1 MTIAEEGVELDSLET
16 RATRELRS
24 LTEEQQGLLVFTDGI
39 TVLKGRKGAGKTL
52 TAVALAHLLQKN
64 FGIEVVADFPLHA
77 PFGPYEYFDIEN
89 FVRTLRLISE
99 EVRKGAAFQ
108 EAAIDTMM
116 KRQQGT
122 LLTHKVIILDEVYQY
137 IDCRNSQDPVTK
149 LMGYWISQIRH
160 YQSALFIIA
169 PHTDMIDKRVNRQ
182 VDRVGSSYT
191 DSVYETDDP
200 FVHTIIDDLAYDD
213 KYRFHLSV
221 RTFGAMYDTHVLSG
235 FRSSTFQRVEQSD
248 GIEAAG

>member
-1 MTIAEEGVELDSLET
+1 MTIADINVELDSLET

-24 LTEEQQGLLVFTDGI
+24 LTEEQQGLLVFMDGI
-39 TVLKGRKGAGKTL
+39 TVMKGRKGSGKTL
-52 TAVALAHLLQKN
+52 SAVALAHLLQKH
-64 FGIEVVADFPLHA
+64 FGIEVVADFPLHSS
-77 PFGPYEYFDIEN
+77 FGSYEYFDIEN
-89 FVRTLRLISE
+89 FVRTLRMVSE

-108 EAAIDTMM
+108 EAAVDTLM
-116 KRQQGT
+116 RRNQGT

-182 VDRVGSSYT
+182 VDRVGSCYT
-191 DSVYETDDP
+191 DSPFETDDP
-200 FVHTIIDDLAYDD
+200 FTHAIIDDLAYDD
-213 KYRFHLSV
+213 KYRFHFSV
-221 RTFGAMYDTHVLSG
+221 KTFGAMYDTHVLTG
-235 FRSSTFQRVEQSD
+235 FRSTTFQRVEQSD
-248 GIEAAG
+248 GVEAAG